1 MTNRTLLATVIAAK
15 NLHWINSHRK
25 VEEKKRDPQPANMS
39 KERARNVAMSLSFSR
54 RTEYQPREDQGAMSC
69 RYSKPGVTIGLKG

>member
-15 NLHWINSHRK
+15 NLHWINPHQK
-25 VEEKKRDPQPANMS
+25 VEEKRGPQPANMS
-39 KERARNVAMSLSFSR
+39 KERARNAAISLSFSR
-54 RTEYQPREDQGAMSC
+54 RTECQPREGQGAMSC